1 MGRGQAVS
9 NSLEDY
15 SRGNAGTLLHARRQP
30 RLAEV
35 SERPSGAAAGGGPA
49 AAAEAV
55 TALCFGQHGG
65 GSLLMLSGHAS
76 GALKVWELKSHLTGG
91 LWVMCVGWILVA
103 PETVDDPFCA

>member
-1 MGRGQAVS
+1 MEGCSQ
-9 NSLEDY
+9 
-15 SRGNAGTLLHARRQP
+15 GNVGYLLHARRQP

-35 SERPSGAAAGGGPA
+35 SERPSGAPGGGPVV
-49 AAAEAV
+49 AAEAV

-91 LWVMCVGWILVA
+91 WGSVVVWVLCVDFDGEACRA
-103 PETVDDPFCA
+103 PLGSCRA